1 MKVLICEEARP
12 LLEEYHDE
20 QLSVSDQIAV
30 RAHLEWCED
39 CAEIMADLRLMRGL
53 VRATAPG
60 QALLEQEDRV
70 TFQAGVITR
79 ACVEERFSWTARLRD
94 ALDDMHLVYA
104 GLGAAAATV
113 FCVLVLLSM
122 MRFATR
128 ERPDSLA
135 AIVSLL
141 ASPKVTSVD
150 ENAPGTNENPVVV
163 DARML
168 MPRALDQLFL
178 PAASPGPDSVFTLSA
193 VLTREGRLLNLE
205 WHPPVGAALKEGSR
219 EEELVNTLLSTA
231 SLARFEPA
239 RFDGFPVAVNMVWLV
254 ANTTVRPSKVRL
266 DVSAP
271 AAAPTT
277 SSSNTTSNS
286 PTPRKRRVDIV
297 LPYTPL
303 QPGIA

>member
-1 MKVLICEEARP
+1 MRVLICEEARP

-20 QLSVSDQIAV
+20 ELPVSDQIAV
-30 RAHLEWCED
+30 RAHLEWCEE
-39 CAEIMADLRLMRGL
+39 CAEILTDLRLMRGL

-79 ACVEERFSWTARLRD
+79 ACTEERFSWSSRLRD

-104 GLGAAAATV
+104 GIGAAAATV

-141 ASPKVTSVD
+141 ASPKVAAVD
-150 ENAPGTNENPVVV
+150 ENAPGTNQNPVVV

-178 PAASPGPDSVFTLSA
+178 SAASASDESVFTLSA
-193 VLTREGRLLNLE
+193 VLTREGRLMNLE
-205 WHPPVGAALKEGSR
+205 WHPSSGRQPKAGSR
-219 EEELVNTLLSTA
+219 EAETVDTLLSTA

-239 RFDGFPVAVNMVWLV
+239 KMAGLPVAVNMVWLV
-254 ANTTVRPSKVRL
+254 ANTTVRAPKMPL
-266 DVSAP
+266 DVSAG
-271 AAAPTT
+271 TT
-277 SSSNTTSNS
+277 SSSTVA
-286 PTPRKRRVDIV
+286 PTPRKRRVNLT
-297 LPYTPL
+297 LPAAPTPRRSS
-303 QPGIA
+303 IA

>member
-1 MKVLICEEARP
+1 MRVLICEETRP
-12 LLEEYHDE
+12 LLEEYHDDE
-20 QLSVSDQIAV
+20 LPVGDQIAV
-30 RAHLEWCED
+30 RAHLEWCDE
-39 CAEIMADLRLMRGL
+39 CAEVLTDLRLMRGL

-79 ACVEERFSWTARLRD
+79 ACTEERFSWSSRLRD

-104 GLGAAAATV
+104 GIGAAAATV

-141 ASPKVTSVD
+141 ASPKVAAVD
-150 ENAPGTNENPVVV
+150 ENAPGTNQNPVVV

-178 PAASPGPDSVFTLSA
+178 SAASASDESVFTLSA
-193 VLTREGRLLNLE
+193 VLTREGRLMNLE
-205 WHPPVGAALKEGSR
+205 WHPSSGRQPKAGSR
-219 EEELVNTLLSTA
+219 EAETVDTLLSTA

-239 RFDGFPVAVNMVWLV
+239 KMAGLPVAVNMVWLV
-254 ANTTVRPSKVRL
+254 ANTTVRAPKMPL
-266 DVSAP
+266 DVSAGGSSSST
-271 AAAPTT
+271 AAP
-277 SSSNTTSNS
+277 
-286 PTPRKRRVDIV
+286 PPRKRRVNLT
-297 LPYTPL
+297 LPPAPTPRRSA
-303 QPGIA
+303 IA

>member
-1 MKVLICEEARP
+1 MTILICEEARP
-12 LLEEYHDE
+12 LLEEYHDD
-20 QLSVSDQIAV
+20 QLAVSDQIAV
-30 RAHLEWCED
+30 RAHLEWCEE
-39 CAEIMADLRLMRGL
+39 CAAELADLRLMRGL

-60 QALLEQEDRV
+60 QALLEQEDRI

-141 ASPKVTSVD
+141 ASPKTVTVD
-150 ENAPGTNENPVVV
+150 ENAPGTNQNPVVV

-178 PAASPGPDSVFTLSA
+178 SAASASPESVFTLSA
-193 VLTREGRLLNLE
+193 VLTREGRLVNLE
-205 WHPPVGAALKEGSR
+205 WHPPAGTAPKAGSR
-219 EEELVNTLLSTA
+219 EAETANTLLSTA

-266 DVSAP
+266 DDVSA
-271 AAAPTT
+271 AAGAT
-277 SSSNTTSNS
+277 SSTAA
-286 PTPRKRRVDIV
+286 PTPRKRRVDV
-297 LPYTPL
+297 VVPHTPR
-303 QPGIA
+303 PSSVD